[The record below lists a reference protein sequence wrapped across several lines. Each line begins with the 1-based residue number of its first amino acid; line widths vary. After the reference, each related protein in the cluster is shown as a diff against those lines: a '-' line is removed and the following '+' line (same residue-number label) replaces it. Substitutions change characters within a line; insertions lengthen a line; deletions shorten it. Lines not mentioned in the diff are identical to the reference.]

1 MQTLAMPQFIVRIIY
16 YGHRGLVRPM
26 KESQSS
32 FDVMASVKELQALVG
47 GHIDKIY
54 HPRLDHL
61 VLAVRLP
68 GEGRSFVHFHVGRW
82 LYRSDKSQQMPQQPS
97 GFAMML
103 RKRITNARIAAV
115 RQQGFDRIAVMS
127 LEKEEKF
134 DLVLEMF
141 GDGNVI
147 LVKDSVIVQP
157 LTSHTWK
164 HRDVRAKRKFEF
176 PPPVPDPA
184 EMSDEGMLKTL
195 QSSDTD
201 LVRTLATKLNTGG
214 RYSEE
219 ICARTGI
226 NKRKKAQEL
235 KVEEA
240 GLILRTINEFKEE
253 IASSEKA
260 FVILKDSAVEDVVP
274 LKMRTYEGMAR
285 EEFDSFSSAV
295 ESYLPRIPRPQ
306 KEKPKEAFLELERLK
321 RKLAQQEA
329 AVMKLQD
336 DAREAQIMGDFVF
349 ANYSEVARILSD
361 MKVCLIY
368 SKGWEEIPGFV
379 SFDQK
384 NSLLK
389 VRLKTAE
396 TVLDAK
402 GSVESNARRYYED
415 AKKARRKLEGV
426 IVALE
431 KAKKEI
437 DEQSRGETRDAEAG
451 KKRYEPTKR
460 FWFERFRWFIS
471 SEEALVLG
479 GKDAKSN
486 DMLVKKHLEAG
497 DRYAHADIHGAPSVV
512 VKMNKGVTEKTLHE
526 ACEFAVA
533 TSKAWNAK
541 IGSAAGY
548 WVLPEQ
554 VSKTPQSGE
563 HLAKGAFVIRGK
575 RNYSGKLE
583 IKLGIGEIEFEGSRK
598 IMCSPEGAIK
608 AHSKKFVIIR
618 PGQRDRNSF
627 AKQLAD
633 ALEVPIEEIQSIL
646 PPGDVEVVEQAGL
659 VIS

>member
-1 MQTLAMPQFIVRIIY
+1 
-16 YGHRGLVRPM
+16 M

-61 VLAVRLP
+61 LLAVRLP
-68 GEGRSFVHFHVGRW
+68 GEGKSFVHFHVGRW
-82 LYRSDKSQQMPQQPS
+82 LYRSDRSQEMPQQPS
-97 GFAMML
+97 DFAMML
-103 RKRITNARIAAV
+103 RKRITNARITGV

-127 LEKEEKF
+127 LKKEEEF
-134 DLVLEMF
+134 DLILEMF

-164 HRDVRAKRKFEF
+164 HRDVRAKRDFEF

-184 EMSDEGMLKTL
+184 QLSDEDMLRIL

-226 NKRKKAQEL
+226 DKRKKAQEL
-235 KVEEA
+235 GVQEV
-240 GLILRTINEFKEE
+240 GLILRAISEFREE

-260 FVILKDSAVEDVVP
+260 YVILKDSAVEDVVP
-274 LKMRTYEGMAR
+274 VKMRIYEGMAS

-295 ESYLPRIPRPQ
+295 ESYIPRIPKPH

-349 ANYSEVARILSD
+349 ANYSEVSRILSD
-361 MKVCLIY
+361 VKVCLIY
-368 SKGWEEIPGFV
+368 SEGWKEIPGFV

-396 TVLDAK
+396 IVLDAK
-402 GSVESNARRYYED
+402 GSVVSNARRYYED

-426 IVALE
+426 ITALE

-437 DEQSRGETRDAEAG
+437 DEQSRDETRDAKAG

-471 SEEALVLG
+471 SEGALVLG

-497 DRYAHADIHGAPSVV
+497 DRYAHADVHGAPSVV
-512 VKMNKGVTEKTLHE
+512 VKMNKSVTEKTLHE

-563 HLAKGAFVIRGK
+563 HLSKGAFVIRGK
-575 RNYSGKLE
+575 RNYSSKLE
-583 IKLGIGEIEFEGSRK
+583 IKLGIGEIEFEGRKK

-618 PGQRDRNSF
+618 PGQRDKNSF